1 MQELSCPG
9 CQISGGLGGQRGELW
24 RAGQLSKAEREG
36 LEALTPSSPASSLGG
51 GGAAVAGGRPGQGGW
66 RRLPRTPG

>member
-9 CQISGGLGGQRGELW
+9 CQISGGVGGGGESSGEP
-24 RAGQLSKAEREG
+24 GQLSKAEREG
-36 LEALTPSSPASSLGG
+36 LEALTPASSLGG